1 MLLVLEKLF
10 LFSAKTPECLVSTH
24 GQPEWFR
31 DHYRI
36 VFYFLIE
43 LFEFMLENLD
53 FMLENHVFSTW
64 KAKFNIHGDSSRH
77 CPYLRPAWMT

>member
-1 MLLVLEKLF
+1 MVFPYVDSPSTLGPTV
-10 LFSAKTPECLVSTH
+10 VSTH

-36 VFYFLIE
+36 DFDFLLE

-53 FMLENHVFSTW
+53 FMLENHIFST
-64 KAKFNIHGDSSRH
+64 
-77 CPYLRPAWMT
+77 